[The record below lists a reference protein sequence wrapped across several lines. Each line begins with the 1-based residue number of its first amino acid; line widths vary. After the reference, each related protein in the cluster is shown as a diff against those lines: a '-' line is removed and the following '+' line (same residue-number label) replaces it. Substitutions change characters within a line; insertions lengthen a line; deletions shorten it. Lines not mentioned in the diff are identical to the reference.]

1 MKHIIYCISLI
12 IVVIFAFILGKMQV
26 NDKPAMIGLKTDGI
40 VIKDGIW
47 ICIDSVDRDRSP
59 EGCVLETIGLREDSE
74 GRQGR

>member
-1 MKHIIYCISLI
+1 MKDIIYCISII
-12 IVVIFAFILGKMQV
+12 IVAICAFILGKMQAK
-26 NDKPAMIGLKTDGI
+26 DKPAMIGLKTDVI

-47 ICIDSVDRDRSP
+47 IGIDSIDRDRTP